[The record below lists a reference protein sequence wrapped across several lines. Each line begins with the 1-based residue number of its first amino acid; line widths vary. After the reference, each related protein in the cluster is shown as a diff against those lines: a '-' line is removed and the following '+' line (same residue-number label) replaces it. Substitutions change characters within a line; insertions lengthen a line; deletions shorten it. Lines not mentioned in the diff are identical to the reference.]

1 MSSTETKRVAELL
14 SQLPPE
20 LDVEAMVEESWLVV
34 ADTQLDKSGL
44 SVWDPKV
51 GARSAGGG
59 QPAPHAGGPGAR
71 AADHHAHGHVCCA
84 TCTRLDA

>member
-1 MSSTETKRVAELL
+1 MSSTETKCVAELL

-44 SVWDPKV
+44 SAWDPKV
-51 GARSAGGG
+51 GTGTQR
-59 QPAPHAGGPGAR
+59 
-71 AADHHAHGHVCCA
+71 V
-84 TCTRLDA
+84 